1 MKFNLLLLIFL
12 FLFKIV
18 FNGISVAE
26 LKNQEETES
35 ECFNTIDPQSVND
48 CIDKD
53 IDEDDTFCCL
63 FEIETHRKEK
73 KKKCAGLTEFQYE
86 HIKLYV
92 KEKMDQLL
100 YRDLSINCH
109 SSIIMNKSLFHFLSF
124 VLFLF

>member
-1 MKFNLLLLIFL
+1 MNLIIFA

-18 FNGISVAE
+18 FNGIPVAE
-26 LKNQEETES
+26 LKIEEETES
-35 ECFNTIDPQSVND
+35 ECYNTPNPEKFED
-48 CIDKD
+48 CIDKE

-73 KKKCAGLTEFQYE
+73 RKRCAGLTQFQYD

-100 YRDLSINCH
+100 YRDLNIYCYSLITKKRLLSLSI
-109 SSIIMNKSLFHFLSF
+109 L
-124 VLFLF
+124 VLLL